1 MLLCLKFTGASVAR
15 WLTHLPFTFKIAR
28 SVLSE
33 KFLEPSL
40 HVKRV
45 KVNALPKVVGF
56 LRVLRFPPTWKV
68 GRVG

>member
-56 LRVLRFPPTWKV
+56 LRVSSHMESWQ
-68 GRVG
+68 GRLG